1 MDVEAALKWCDE
13 VITEVDLE
21 LYQWTT
27 DLDMMS
33 FIGQEIPLRLW
44 THDDPP
50 IVMELTNFTNT
61 LPANKPVRVMHHVDG
76 EWTQVGTAEID
87 PKSGMLL
94 GTLTQEVPELTEHIV
109 GGFSIHDEEG
119 PFAHF
124 HINRDGDW
132 KQMLPLHPPFEGI
145 NRPVSR
151 VKLDEIR
158 RKVSNGDM
166 TINAGRKELGL
177 PVNSIENHPFFRT
190 QNGPDTHLDEGN

>member
-87 PKSGMLL
+87 PKTGMLL

-132 KQMLPLHPPFEGI
+132 KQNYPIHPPFESLNKPLTVRGLEEI
-145 NRPVSR
+145 ITKAEAQAQRHNRFITNMSVEDTHLE
-151 VKLDEIR
+151 K
-158 RKVSNGDM
+158 
-166 TINAGRKELGL
+166 
-177 PVNSIENHPFFRT
+177 HPFFDKE
-190 QNGPDTHLDEGN
+190 Q